1 MRSKILRISIL
12 GLFLILLLNP
22 ANTAY
27 AQDPGPGDGGVSG
40 ELDTTVDTVVF
51 FIRDLTLSILR
62 FGLFLSGLVFL
73 VTVVWGSAR
82 GSLATAIGSHMQAS
96 AGLVTAMMAI
106 GTLVLVLVAVPLT
119 NVISR
124 ALMDQ
129 FLTPENLRMDV
140 AGLINNTDGAGAGSA
155 DPATIMQIPELQTTV
170 EDLAFSAIRFALGLG
185 VVATIAAT
193 FSGAFDTQLGSLFG
207 GGMLAGRGILRI
219 VAALGQLIILVISL
233 PIAKMILGVLV
244 PRLVNLSIELPF

>member
-1 MRSKILRISIL
+1 LLVLLL
-12 GLFLILLLNP
+12 GLFFSLAQP
-22 ANTAY
+22 AY
-27 AQDPGPGDGGVSG
+27 AQDPGPGGDGGVSG
-40 ELDTTVDTVVF
+40 ELDTTVDTVVLF
-51 FIRDLTLSILR
+51 MRDITLSVLR
-62 FGLFLSGLVFL
+62 FGLFLSGLIFL

-82 GSLATAIGSHMQAS
+82 SSLATAIGNHMQAS

-129 FLTPENLRMDV
+129 FLTPESLRMDV
-140 AGLINNTDGAGAGSA
+140 AGLINGANGDGSA
-155 DPATIMQIPELQTTV
+155 GPVDPGTIMQIPELQTTI

-185 VVATIAAT
+185 AIATIAAT
-193 FSGAFDTQLGSLFG
+193 FLGAFDTQLGGLFG
-207 GGMLAGRGILRI
+207 GGMLASRGILRI

-244 PRLVNLSIELPF
+244 PRLVNLTIELPF